1 MQNLLDLLAS
11 GIYDVKNQLFVAES
25 LIGKVEKQHGIDLGE
40 ARYALESAANRM
52 NRMLTTYRVM
62 RHETCLA
69 LTPVIIIDLCAE
81 IALDQRAHLSR
92 GNIVLEL
99 DCQTVDAWPLD
110 RDIVTDMLNN
120 AVQNAG
126 RHAHQRIQLRAR
138 QCGEMLIFTVD
149 DDGPG
154 FTSLPPANGTG
165 LLLATELARMHVR
178 QGRSG
183 SLTLSNSSPLGGARF
198 ELQLP

>member
-1 MQNLLDLLAS
+1 MQKLLDLLAS
-11 GIYDVKNQLFVAES
+11 GIHDAKNQLFVAES
-25 LIGKVEKQHGIDLGE
+25 LISKAEKRHGIDLGE

-62 RHETCLA
+62 RHETCLS
-69 LTPVIIIDLCAE
+69 LSPVIISDLCAE
-81 IALDQRAHLSR
+81 VVLDQRAHLDSY
-92 GNIVLEL
+92 NLTLEL
-99 DCQTVDAWPLD
+99 DCDIADAWPLD

-126 RHAHQRIQLRAR
+126 RHAQRRIQLSAR
-138 QCGEMLIFTVD
+138 QSGEMLIFTVN

-154 FTSLPPANGTG
+154 FASLPPGNGTG

-183 SLTLSNSSPLGGARF
+183 SLTLSNGGTLGGARF

>member
-1 MQNLLDLLAS
+1 MQKLLNVLAS
-11 GIYDVKNQLFVAES
+11 GIHDAKNQLFVAES
-25 LIGKVEKQHGIDLGE
+25 LISEAENRHGIDLAE

-52 NRMLTTYRVM
+52 NRMLTTYQIM
-62 RHETCLA
+62 RHESCLSLA
-69 LTPVIIIDLCAE
+69 PVIVSDLCAE

-92 GNIVLEL
+92 QDIALEL
-99 DCQTVDAWPLD
+99 DCQTADAWPLD

-126 RHAHQRIQLRAR
+126 RHARRRIQLSAR
-138 QCGEMLIFTVD
+138 QCGEMLIFCVD

-154 FTSLPPANGTG
+154 FALLPPANGTG
-165 LLLATELARMHVR
+165 LLLAAELARMHVR

-183 SLTLSNSSPLGGARF
+183 SLALSNDSPLGGARF